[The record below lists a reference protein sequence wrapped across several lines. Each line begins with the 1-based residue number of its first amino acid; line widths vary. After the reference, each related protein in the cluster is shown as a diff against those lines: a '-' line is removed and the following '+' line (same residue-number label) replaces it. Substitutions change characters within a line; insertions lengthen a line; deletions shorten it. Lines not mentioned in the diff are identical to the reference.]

1 MKKIFIDF
9 EMNPI
14 DNTYEKEREI
24 CNYEIIEIGAVM
36 LDESNTHLSEFT
48 TYIKPEY
55 SEVITSRITELTG
68 ITTEMVFYAENFE
81 SALGRFLEW
90 CGDVND
96 IETVYSWSDN
106 DYRQLKGEIKLKNI
120 EAGVKINSLL
130 DKWCDF
136 QKLFSGQVGLK
147 KPMSLQN
154 AIEAVG
160 REFAGRAHDALTDA
174 VNTAEL
180 FVVSRDDEETKK
192 MIELLKKTRKPQAS
206 LQTAL
211 GDIIDFKSMGIE

>member
-14 DNTYEKEREI
+14 DSTYEKEREI

-36 LDESNTHLSEFT
+36 LDESNSQISEFT

-55 SEVITSRITELTG
+55 SEEITSRITELTG
-68 ITTEMVFYAENFE
+68 ITTEMVSYSENFRDAFAE
-81 SALGRFLEW
+81 FISW
-90 CGDVND
+90 CGDID
-96 IETVYSWSDN
+96 EIEAVYSWSDN
-106 DYRQLKGEIKLKNI
+106 DYRQITGEIKLKNI
-120 EAGVKINSLL
+120 ETGPEINRLL
-130 DKWCDF
+130 ERWCDY
-136 QKLFSGQVGLK
+136 QKIFSKQVGLNR
-147 KPMSLQN
+147 PMSLPK

-160 REFAGRAHDALTDA
+160 REFMGKAHDALTDA

-180 FVVSRDDEETKK
+180 FVVSKDDEETKK
-192 MIELLKKTRKPQAS
+192 MIELLNKTRKPQTA

-211 GDIIDFKSMGIE
+211 GDMFDFTNMDIE